1 MSMGAIGVEVT
12 GRNAAESVKQIQRLE
27 ELGIRAAWA
36 TSGGDADPITLLAI
50 AAARTESIL
59 LGTSIVPT
67 WPRHPITTA
76 QQTNVIAH
84 LAPGRFRLGLGP
96 SHRSEMYEPFRFNFR
111 KPLTNL
117 REYLRIV
124 KSLVQKGYVDFDGE
138 MYHAHVSASDSFPNL
153 PVMAS
158 ALRPRSFRL
167 CGEEAD
173 GAISW
178 VCPLAYLRDSA
189 LPALMEGAEPTG
201 RPTPPL
207 IAHAVVSVHENYN
220 EIRDAAL
227 EEMAY
232 YPTAPFYQQMF
243 ALAGYPEA
251 EELNGWSDRMLN
263 EIVIFGPEEEVAP
276 RLQQFFD
283 AGAAE
288 VLVSIIPA
296 GPHKQDSWERSAK
309 LLANL

>member
-1 MSMGAIGVEVT
+1 MTTGIIGVEVT
-12 GRNAAESVKQIQRLE
+12 GANAAESVQQIQRLE
-27 ELGIRAAWA
+27 ELGVKAAWA
-36 TSGGDADPITLLAI
+36 TSGGDSDPITLLAV
-50 AAARTESIL
+50 AAMRTDSIL

-67 WPRHPITTA
+67 WPRHPITAA

-84 LAPGRFRLGLGP
+84 LAPGRFRLGIGP
-96 SHRSEMYEPFRFNFR
+96 SHYSEMYEPFRFNFR

-124 KSLVQKGYVDFDGE
+124 KPLVQRGSVDFDGE
-138 MYHAHVSASDSFPNL
+138 MYSAHVSASDSFPEL

-178 VCPLAYLRDSA
+178 VCPLAYLRDLA
-189 LPALMEGAEPTG
+189 LPALGEGAQVAG

-207 IAHAVVSVHENYN
+207 IAHAVVSVHENY
-220 EIRDAAL
+220 EEVKEAAL

-232 YPTAPFYQQMF
+232 YPTALFYQQMF
-243 ALAGYPEA
+243 ALAGFPEA
-251 EELNGWSDRMLN
+251 EELNGWSDRMLR
-263 EIVIFGPEEEVAP
+263 EIVISGSEDDVAP
-276 RLQQFFD
+276 RLKAFFA
-283 AGAAE
+283 AGAGE
-288 VLVSIIPA
+288 VLVSIISA
-296 GPHKQDSWERSAK
+296 GPDKQASWERSAR
-309 LLANL
+309 LLATL

>member
-1 MSMGAIGVEVT
+1 MGTIGVEVT
-12 GRNAAESVKQIQRLE
+12 GANAAESVKQIQRLE
-27 ELGIRAAWA
+27 ELGVKAVWT
-36 TSGGDADPITLLAI
+36 TSGGDTDPITLLAV
-50 AAARTESIL
+50 AAMRTESIL

-67 WPRHPITTA
+67 WPRHPITAA

-84 LAPGRFRLGLGP
+84 MAPRRFRLGIGP
-96 SHRSEMYEPFRFNFR
+96 SHLSEMYEPFRFDFR

-124 KSLVQKGYVDFDGE
+124 KPLVQKASVDFDGE
-138 MYHAHVSASDSFPNL
+138 MYHAHVSASDSFPDL

-158 ALRPRSFRL
+158 ALRPKSFRL

-189 LPALMEGAEPTG
+189 LPEMKKGAESAG

-207 IAHAVVSVHENYN
+207 IAHAVVSVHENYD
-220 EIRDAAL
+220 EIKEAAL

-251 EELNGWSDRMLN
+251 GELNGWSDRMLN
-263 EIVIFGPEEEVAP
+263 EIVISGSEEQVEP

-283 AGAAE
+283 AGAGE

-296 GPHKQDSWERSAK
+296 GLDKPASWERSAK
-309 LLANL
+309 LLASL

>member
-1 MSMGAIGVEVT
+1 MTMGTIGVEVT
-12 GRNAAESVKQIQRLE
+12 GANASESVQQIQRLE
-27 ELGIRAAWA
+27 ELGVKAAWA
-36 TSGGDADPITLLAI
+36 TSGGDSDPITLLAV
-50 AAARTESIL
+50 AAMRTDSIL

-76 QQTNVIAH
+76 QQTSVIAH
-84 LAPGRFRLGLGP
+84 LAPGRFRLGIGP
-96 SHRSEMYEPFRFNFR
+96 SHHSEMYEPFRFNFR

-117 REYLRIV
+117 REYLKIV
-124 KSLVQKGYVDFDGE
+124 KPLVQQGSVEFDGE
-138 MYHAHVSASDSFPNL
+138 MYSAHVSASDSFSEL

-189 LPALMEGAEPTG
+189 LPAMREGAQAAG

-207 IAHAVVSVHENYN
+207 IAHAVVSVRENY
-220 EIRDAAL
+220 EEVKEAAL

-243 ALAGYPEA
+243 ALAGFPEA
-251 EELNGWSDRMLN
+251 EELNGWSDRMLR
-263 EIVIFGPEEEVAP
+263 EIVISGSEDDVAP
-276 RLQQFFD
+276 RLKAFFA
-283 AGAAE
+283 AGAEE
-288 VLVSIIPA
+288 VLVSIISA
-296 GPHKQDSWERSAK
+296 GPDKQASWERSAR
-309 LLANL
+309 LLATL

>member
-1 MSMGAIGVEVT
+1 MTMGTIGVEVT
-12 GRNAAESVKQIQRLE
+12 GVNAAESVQQIQRLE
-27 ELGIRAAWA
+27 ELGIKAAWA
-36 TSGGDADPITLLAI
+36 TSGGDSDPITLLAV
-50 AAARTESIL
+50 AAMRTDSIL

-67 WPRHPITTA
+67 WPRHPITAA

-84 LAPGRFRLGLGP
+84 LAPGRFRLGIGP
-96 SHRSEMYEPFRFNFR
+96 SHYSEMFEPFRFDFR

-117 REYLRIV
+117 REYLQIV
-124 KSLVQKGYVDFDGE
+124 KPLVQQGSVEFDGE
-138 MYHAHVSASDSFPNL
+138 MYSAHVSASDSFSEL

-167 CGEEAD
+167 CGEVAD

-189 LPALMEGAEPTG
+189 LPAMREGAKAAG

-207 IAHAVVSVHENYN
+207 VAHAVVSVHENY
-220 EIRDAAL
+220 EEVKEASL

-243 ALAGYPEA
+243 ALAGFPEA
-251 EELNGWSDRMLN
+251 EELNGWSDRMLQ
-263 EIVIFGPEEEVAP
+263 EIVISGSEDDVAP
-276 RLQQFFD
+276 RLKAFFA
-283 AGAAE
+283 AGAGE
-288 VLVSIIPA
+288 VLVSIISA
-296 GPHKQDSWERSAK
+296 GPDKQASWERSAR
-309 LLANL
+309 LLASL

>member
-1 MSMGAIGVEVT
+1 MSVGTIGVEVT
-12 GRNAAESVKQIQRLE
+12 GGNAVESVEQIQRLD
-27 ELGIRAAWA
+27 ELGVKAAWT
-36 TSGGDADPITLLAI
+36 TSGGDTDPMTLLAVATI
-50 AAARTESIL
+50 RTETIL

-67 WPRHPITTA
+67 WPRHPITTS

-84 LAPGRFRLGLGP
+84 MAPGRFRLGIGP
-96 SHRSEMYEPFRFNFR
+96 SHHSEMYDPFRFDFR

-124 KSLVQKGYVDFDGE
+124 KPLVQKGSVDFDGE
-138 MYHAHVSASDSFPNL
+138 MYHAHTTASDSFPDL

-178 VCPLAYLRDSA
+178 VCPIAYLRDSA
-189 LPALMEGAEPTG
+189 LPVMRKGAQAAS

-207 IAHAVVSVHENYN
+207 IAHAVVSVHENY
-220 EIRDAAL
+220 EEVKEAAL
-227 EEMAY
+227 EELAY

-251 EELNGWSDRMLN
+251 EELNGWSDRMLR
-263 EIVIFGPEEEVAP
+263 EIVISGSEEAVAP
-276 RLQQFFD
+276 RLEQFFEVG
-283 AGAAE
+283 AGE
-288 VLVSIIPA
+288 VLVTIIPA
-296 GPHKQDSWERSAK
+296 GPDKHSSWERSAK
-309 LLANL
+309 LLAGL

>member
-1 MSMGAIGVEVT
+1 MSMGTIGVEVT
-12 GRNAAESVKQIQRLE
+12 GSNASESVEQIQRLE
-27 ELGIRAAWA
+27 DLGVRAAWA
-36 TSGGDADPITLLAI
+36 TSGGDSDPITLLAI
-50 AAARTESIL
+50 AAMKTDSIL

-76 QQTNVIAH
+76 QQVNVIAH

-96 SHRSEMYEPFRFNFR
+96 SHYSEMYEPFRFDFR

-124 KSLVQKGYVDFDGE
+124 KPLIQKGSVDFDGE
-138 MYHAHVSASDSFPNL
+138 MYSAHVSASDAFPDL
-153 PVMAS
+153 PIMAS
-158 ALRPRSFRL
+158 ALRPKSFRL
-167 CGEEAD
+167 CGEDAD

-189 LPALMEGAEPTG
+189 LPAMKEGAESTG

-207 IAHAVVSVHENYN
+207 IAHAVVSVHEDYS
-220 EIRDAAL
+220 EVKEAAL

-251 EELNGWSDRMLN
+251 EELNGWSDRMLR
-263 EIVIFGPEEEVAP
+263 EIVISGPEEDVAP
-276 RLQQFFD
+276 RLKAFFD
-283 AGAAE
+283 AGAGE
-288 VLVSIIPA
+288 VLVSIIAA
-296 GPHKQDSWERSAK
+296 GPDKRASWERSAK
-309 LLANL
+309 LLAGL

>member
-1 MSMGAIGVEVT
+1 MTMGTIGVEVT
-12 GRNAAESVKQIQRLE
+12 GANPVESVEQIQRLE
-27 ELGIRAAWA
+27 ELGVKAAWT
-36 TSGGDADPITLLAI
+36 TSGGDTDPITLLAV
-50 AAARTESIL
+50 AAMRTDSIL

-67 WPRHPITTA
+67 WPRHPITAA

-84 LAPGRFRLGLGP
+84 LAPGRFRLGIGP
-96 SHRSEMYEPFRFNFR
+96 SHHSEMYEPFRFDFR

-124 KSLVQKGYVDFDGE
+124 KPLIQKGSVDFDGE
-138 MYHAHVSASDSFPNL
+138 MYHAHVSASDAFPDL
-153 PVMAS
+153 PIMAS

-189 LPALMEGAEPTG
+189 LPAMREGAQSAG

-207 IAHAVVSVHENYN
+207 IAHAVVSVHENY
-220 EIRDAAL
+220 EEVKDAAL

-263 EIVIFGPEEEVAP
+263 EIVISGPEDNVAP
-276 RLQQFFD
+276 RLQNFFD

-296 GPHKQDSWERSAK
+296 GPDKQASWDRAAR
-309 LLANL
+309 LLGSL

>member
-1 MSMGAIGVEVT
+1 MSIGTIGVEVS
-12 GRNAAESVKQIQRLE
+12 GRDATAIVGQIQRLE
-27 ELGIRAAWA
+27 DLGVKAAWA
-36 TSGGDADPITLLAI
+36 TSGGDSDPITLLAV
-50 AAARTESIL
+50 AAMKTESIL

-67 WPRHPITTA
+67 WPRHPITIA
-76 QQTNVIAH
+76 QQANVLAH
-84 LAPGRFRLGLGP
+84 LAPGRFRLGIGP
-96 SHRSEMYEPFRFNFR
+96 SHYSEMYEPFRFDFR

-124 KSLVQKGYVDFDGE
+124 KPLLQKGSVDFDGE
-138 MYHAHVSASDSFPNL
+138 QYHAHVAAAEAFPGM

-178 VCPLAYLRDSA
+178 VCPLAYLRDTA
-189 LPALMEGAEPTG
+189 LPAMREGAKSAG

-207 IAHAVVSVHENYN
+207 IAHAVVSVHEDYD
-220 EIRDAAL
+220 EVKSAAL

-251 EELNGWSDRMLN
+251 EELNGWSDRMLK
-263 EIVIFGPEEEVAP
+263 EIVISGSEDEVAP
-276 RLQQFFD
+276 RLEQFFD
-283 AGAAE
+283 AGAGE
-288 VLVSIIPA
+288 VLASIIPA
-296 GPHKQDSWERSAK
+296 GADKRASWERTAK
-309 LLANL
+309 LLASL

>member
-1 MSMGAIGVEVT
+1 MTMGTIGVEVT
-12 GRNAAESVKQIQRLE
+12 GANAAESVEQIQRLE
-27 ELGIRAAWA
+27 ELGVKAAWT
-36 TSGGDADPITLLAI
+36 TSGGDTDPITLLAV
-50 AAARTESIL
+50 AAMHTDSIL

-67 WPRHPITTA
+67 WPRHPITA
-76 QQTNVIAH
+76 VQQTNVIAH
-84 LAPGRFRLGLGP
+84 LAPGRFRLGIGP
-96 SHRSEMYEPFRFNFR
+96 SHHSEMYEPFRFDFR

-124 KSLVQKGYVDFDGE
+124 KPLVQKGSVDFDGE
-138 MYHAHVSASDSFPNL
+138 MYHAHVSASDSFPDL
-153 PVMAS
+153 PIMAS

-189 LPALMEGAEPTG
+189 LPAMQEGAKSAG

-207 IAHAVVSVHENYN
+207 IAHAVVSVHESY
-220 EIRDAAL
+220 EDVKEAAL

-251 EELNGWSDRMLN
+251 EQLNGWSDRMLR
-263 EIVIFGPEEEVAP
+263 EIVISGPEQDIAA
-276 RLQQFFD
+276 RLQRFFD
-283 AGAAE
+283 AGASE

-296 GPHKQDSWERSAK
+296 GPDKQASWDRTAR
-309 LLANL
+309 LLGSL

>member
-1 MSMGAIGVEVT
+1 MTMRTIGVEVS
-12 GRNAAESVKQIQRLE
+12 GRDAREIAGQIQRLE
-27 ELGIRAAWA
+27 ELGVKAAWA
-36 TSGGDADPITLLAI
+36 TSGGDADPITLLA
-50 AAARTESIL
+50 AAAMRTESIL
-59 LGTSIVPT
+59 LGTSIVTT

-76 QQTNVIAH
+76 QQTNVLAH
-84 LAPGRFRLGLGP
+84 LAPGRFRLGIGP
-96 SHRSEMYEPFRFNFR
+96 SHLSEMYEPYRFNFR

-124 KSLVQKGYVDFDGE
+124 KPLVQKGSVDFDGE
-138 MYHAHVSASDSFPNL
+138 QYHAHINASDAFPDL

-189 LPALMEGAEPTG
+189 LPAMREGAKAAA

-207 IAHAVVSVHENYN
+207 IAHAVVSVHEEY
-220 EIRDAAL
+220 EEVKAAAL
-227 EEMAY
+227 EDMEY
-232 YPTAPFYQQMF
+232 YPTAPFYQRMF

-251 EELNGWSDRMLN
+251 EEIQGWSDRMLR
-263 EIVIFGPEEEVAP
+263 EIVISGPEDEAAR
-276 RLQQFFD
+276 RLEKFFD
-283 AGAAE
+283 AGAGE
-288 VLVSIIPA
+288 VLVSIVAA
-296 GPHKQDSWERSAK
+296 GPDKAASWERTAR
-309 LLANL
+309 LLASL

>member
-1 MSMGAIGVEVT
+1 MGTIGVEVT
-12 GRNAAESVKQIQRLE
+12 GANAAECVKQIRRLE
-27 ELGIRAAWA
+27 ELGVRAAWA
-36 TSGGDADPITLLAI
+36 TSGGDSDPITLLAM
-50 AAARTESIL
+50 AALSTESIL

-96 SHRSEMYEPFRFNFR
+96 SHHSEMYEPFRFDFR

-117 REYLRIV
+117 REYLWIV
-124 KSLVQKGYVDFDGE
+124 KSLVQEGSVEFDGE
-138 MYHAHVSASDSFPNL
+138 MYHAHASASDSFPDL

-158 ALRPRSFRL
+158 ALRPKSFRL

-189 LPALMEGAEPTG
+189 LPAMQEGARSAG
-201 RPTPPL
+201 RSTPPL
-207 IAHAVVSVHENYN
+207 IAHAVVSVHENYD
-220 EIRDAAL
+220 EVKEAAL

-251 EELNGWSDRMLN
+251 EELNGWSDRMLQ
-263 EIVIFGPEEEVAP
+263 EIVISGAEEKVAP
-276 RLQQFFD
+276 RLQEFFD
-283 AGAAE
+283 MGASE

-296 GPHKQDSWERSAK
+296 GPDKLASWERTAK
-309 LLANL
+309 LLASL

>member
-1 MSMGAIGVEVT
+1 MGTIGVEVT
-12 GRNAAESVKQIQRLE
+12 GRNAVESVKQIQRLE
-27 ELGIRAAWA
+27 ELGIKAAWA
-36 TSGGDADPITLLAI
+36 TSGGDSDPITLLAM
-50 AAARTESIL
+50 AAMKTESIL

-67 WPRHPITTA
+67 WPRHPITAA
-76 QQTNVIAH
+76 QQANVIAH
-84 LAPGRFRLGLGP
+84 LAPGRFRLGIGP
-96 SHRSEMYEPFRFNFR
+96 SHHSEMYEPFRFDFR

-117 REYLRIV
+117 REYIRIV
-124 KSLVQKGYVDFDGE
+124 KPLVQQGSVDFDGE
-138 MYHAHVSASDSFPNL
+138 MYHAHVSASDVFPDL

-178 VCPLAYLRDSA
+178 VCPLGYLRDSA
-189 LPALMEGAEPTG
+189 LPAMREGAKSAG

-207 IAHAVVSVHENYN
+207 IAHAVVSVHENY
-220 EIRDAAL
+220 EAVKEAVL

-251 EELNGWSDRMLN
+251 EELNGWSDGMLR
-263 EIVIFGPEEEVAP
+263 EIVISGGEEQVAP
-276 RLQQFFD
+276 RLQAFFD
-283 AGAAE
+283 AGAGEA
-288 VLVSIIPA
+288 LVSIIPA
-296 GPHKQDSWERSAK
+296 GPDKQACWERTAK
-309 LLANL
+309 LLASL

>member
-1 MSMGAIGVEVT
+1 MTMGTIGVEVT
-12 GRNAAESVKQIQRLE
+12 GQNATESVEQIQLLE
-27 ELGIRAAWA
+27 ELGVKAAWA
-36 TSGGDADPITLLAI
+36 TSGGDSDPITLLAV
-50 AAARTESIL
+50 AAIRTDSIL

-76 QQTNVIAH
+76 QQANVIAH
-84 LAPGRFRLGLGP
+84 LAPGRLRLGIGP
-96 SHRSEMYEPFRFNFR
+96 SHHSEMYEPFRFDFR

-124 KSLVQKGYVDFDGE
+124 KPLVQKGSVDFDGE
-138 MYHAHVSASDSFPNL
+138 MYHAHTTASDAFPDL

-189 LPALMEGAEPTG
+189 LPAMREGAEAAG

-207 IAHAVVSVHENYN
+207 IAHAVVSVHENY
-220 EIRDAAL
+220 EEVKEAAL

-243 ALAGYPEA
+243 ALAGFPEA
-251 EELNGWSDRMLN
+251 EELNGWSDRMLR
-263 EIVIFGPEEEVAP
+263 EIVICGPEEDVAP

-283 AGAAE
+283 AGAGE

-296 GPHKQDSWERSAK
+296 GPDKQGSWERSAR
-309 LLANL
+309 LLASL

>member
-1 MSMGAIGVEVT
+1 MTMGTIGVEVT
-12 GRNAAESVKQIQRLE
+12 GVNAAESVQQIQRLE
-27 ELGIRAAWA
+27 ELGIKAAWA
-36 TSGGDADPITLLAI
+36 TSGGDSDPITLLAV
-50 AAARTESIL
+50 AAMRTDSIL

-67 WPRHPITTA
+67 WPRHPITAA

-84 LAPGRFRLGLGP
+84 LAPGRFRLGIGP
-96 SHRSEMYEPFRFNFR
+96 SHYSEMYEPFRFNFR

-117 REYLRIV
+117 REYLQIV
-124 KSLVQKGYVDFDGE
+124 KPLVQQGSVEFDGE
-138 MYHAHVSASDSFPNL
+138 MYSAHVSASDSFPEL

-189 LPALMEGAEPTG
+189 LPAMREGAQAAG

-207 IAHAVVSVHENYN
+207 VAHAVVSVHENY
-220 EIRDAAL
+220 EEVKEASL

-243 ALAGYPEA
+243 ALAGFPEA
-251 EELNGWSDRMLN
+251 EELNGWSDRMLQ
-263 EIVIFGPEEEVAP
+263 EIVISGSEDDVAP
-276 RLQQFFD
+276 RLKAFFA
-283 AGAAE
+283 AGAGE
-288 VLVSIIPA
+288 VLVSIISA
-296 GPHKQDSWERSAK
+296 GPDKQASWQRSAR
-309 LLANL
+309 LLASL

>member
-1 MSMGAIGVEVT
+1 MD
-12 GRNAAESVKQIQRLE
+12 Q
-27 ELGIRAAWA
+27 A
-36 TSGGDADPITLLAI
+36 TTRKCI
-50 AAARTESIL
+50 
-59 LGTSIVPT
+59 
-67 WPRHPITTA
+67 
-76 QQTNVIAH
+76 
-84 LAPGRFRLGLGP
+84 
-96 SHRSEMYEPFRFNFR
+96 EPFRFDFR

-124 KSLVQKGYVDFDGE
+124 KPLIQKGSVDFDGE
-138 MYHAHVSASDSFPNL
+138 QYHAHVTASDTFPDL

-178 VCPLAYLRDSA
+178 VCPLQYLRDLA
-189 LPALMEGAEPTG
+189 LPAMREGAESAG

-207 IAHAVVSVHENYN
+207 IAHAVVSVYESYD
-220 EIRDAAL
+220 EVKEAAL

-251 EELNGWSDRMLN
+251 VELNGWSDRMLK
-263 EIVIFGPEEEVAP
+263 EIVISGSEDEAAR
-276 RLQQFFD
+276 RLEQFFD
-283 AGAAE
+283 AGAGE

-296 GPHKQDSWERSAK
+296 GPDKRASWERTAK
-309 LLANL
+309 LLASL

>member
-1 MSMGAIGVEVT
+1 MIMGTIGVEVT
-12 GRNAAESVKQIQRLE
+12 GQNAVENLNQIHRLE
-27 ELGIRAAWA
+27 ELGVKAAWA
-36 TSGGDADPITLLAI
+36 TSGGDSDPITLLAM
-50 AAARTESIL
+50 AAMRTESIL

-67 WPRHPITTA
+67 WPRHPITAA
-76 QQTNVIAH
+76 QQANVIAH
-84 LAPGRFRLGLGP
+84 LAPGRFRLGIGP
-96 SHRSEMYEPFRFNFR
+96 SHHLEMYEPFRFDFR

-124 KSLVQKGYVDFDGE
+124 KPLVQEGSVDFDGE
-138 MYHAHVSASDSFPNL
+138 MYHAHVSASNAFPGL

-158 ALRPRSFRL
+158 ALRPKSFRL

-189 LPALMEGAEPTG
+189 LPAMKEGAEAAG

-207 IAHAVVSVHENYN
+207 IAHTVVSVHENYD
-220 EIRDAAL
+220 ELKEAAL
-227 EEMAY
+227 VEMAY

-251 EELNGWSDRMLN
+251 EDLNGWSDRMLQ
-263 EIVIFGPEEEVAP
+263 EIVISGSEENVAP
-276 RLQQFFD
+276 RLQNFFD
-283 AGAAE
+283 AGAEE

-296 GPHKQDSWERSAK
+296 GPDKPTSWERSAK
-309 LLANL
+309 LLGRL

>member
-1 MSMGAIGVEVT
+1 MGTIGVEVT
-12 GRNAAESVKQIQRLE
+12 GGNAAESVEQIQRLE
-27 ELGIRAAWA
+27 ELGVKAAWA
-36 TSGGDADPITLLAI
+36 TSGGDSDPITLLAV
-50 AAARTESIL
+50 AAMRTESIL

-67 WPRHPITTA
+67 WPRHPITAA

-84 LAPGRFRLGLGP
+84 MAPGRFRLGIGP
-96 SHRSEMYEPFRFNFR
+96 SHHSEMYEPFRFDFR

-124 KSLVQKGYVDFDGE
+124 RPLVQKGAVDFDGE
-138 MYHAHVSASDSFPNL
+138 MYHAHVSASDSFPDL
-153 PVMAS
+153 PIMAS
-158 ALRPRSFRL
+158 ALRPKSFRL
-167 CGEEAD
+167 CGEETD

-189 LPALMEGAEPTG
+189 LPAMREGAKSAG

-207 IAHAVVSVHENYN
+207 IAHAVVSVHENY
-220 EIRDAAL
+220 EEVKDAAL

-243 ALAGYPEA
+243 ALAGFPEA
-251 EELNGWSDRMLN
+251 EELNGWSDRMLQ
-263 EIVIFGPEEEVAP
+263 EIVISGPEESVAP

-283 AGAAE
+283 VGAGE

-296 GPHKQDSWERSAK
+296 GPDKPASWERTAK
-309 LLANL
+309 LLAGL

>member
-1 MSMGAIGVEVT
+1 MSLGTIGVEVT
-12 GRNAAESVKQIQRLE
+12 GANAVESVEQIQRLE
-27 ELGIRAAWA
+27 ELGVKAAWT
-36 TSGGDADPITLLAI
+36 TSGGDTDPITLLAV
-50 AAARTESIL
+50 AAMRTESIL

-67 WPRHPITTA
+67 WPRHPITAA

-84 LAPGRFRLGLGP
+84 MAPGRFRLGIGP
-96 SHRSEMYEPFRFNFR
+96 SHHSEMYEPFRFDFR

-124 KSLVQKGYVDFDGE
+124 KPLIQKGSVDFDGE
-138 MYHAHVSASDSFPNL
+138 MYHAHVSASDSFPDL
-153 PVMAS
+153 PIMAS

-189 LPALMEGAEPTG
+189 LPAMQEGANSAG

-207 IAHAVVSVHENYN
+207 IAHTVVSVHENYD
-220 EIRDAAL
+220 EVKEAAL

-243 ALAGYPEA
+243 ALAGFPEA
-251 EELNGWSDRMLN
+251 EALNGWSDRMLN
-263 EIVIFGPEEEVAP
+263 EIVISGPEETIGP

-283 AGAAE
+283 AGAEE

-296 GPHKQDSWERSAK
+296 GPDKPASWERSAR
-309 LLANL
+309 LFGSL

>member
-1 MSMGAIGVEVT
+1 MTKGTIGVEVT
-12 GRNAAESVKQIQRLE
+12 GQNAVESVNQIQRLE
-27 ELGIRAAWA
+27 ELGVKAAWA
-36 TSGGDADPITLLAI
+36 TSGGDSDPITLLAM
-50 AAARTESIL
+50 AAMKTDSIL

-67 WPRHPITTA
+67 WPRHPITAA
-76 QQTNVIAH
+76 QQANVIAH
-84 LAPGRFRLGLGP
+84 LAPGRFRLGIGP
-96 SHRSEMYEPFRFNFR
+96 SHYSEMYEPFRFDFR

-117 REYLRIV
+117 REYLKIV
-124 KSLVQKGYVDFDGE
+124 KALLQEGSVDFDGE
-138 MYHAHVSASDSFPNL
+138 MYSAHVTAADTFPDL

-189 LPALMEGAEPTG
+189 LPAMREGAQVAG

-207 IAHAVVSVHENYN
+207 IAHAVVSVHESYG
-220 EIRDAAL
+220 EVKEAAL
-227 EEMAY
+227 EEMEY

-251 EELNGWSDRMLN
+251 EELNGWSDRMLR
-263 EIVIFGPEEEVAP
+263 EIVICGPEEDVAP
-276 RLQQFFD
+276 RLQAFFD
-283 AGAAE
+283 VGAEE

-296 GPHKQDSWERSAK
+296 GPDKAASWDRTAR

>member
-1 MSMGAIGVEVT
+1 MSTIGVEVT
-12 GRNAAESVKQIQRLE
+12 GANAAESVEQIQRLE
-27 ELGIRAAWA
+27 EFGVKAAWT
-36 TSGGDADPITLLAI
+36 TSGGDTDPITLLAV
-50 AAARTESIL
+50 AAMRTDSIL

-67 WPRHPITTA
+67 WPRHPITAA

-84 LAPGRFRLGLGP
+84 MAPGRFRLGIGP
-96 SHRSEMYEPFRFNFR
+96 SHHSEMYEPFRFDFR

-124 KSLVQKGYVDFDGE
+124 KPLIQKGSVDFDGE
-138 MYHAHVSASDSFPNL
+138 MYHAHVSASDVFPDL
-153 PVMAS
+153 PIMAS

-189 LPALMEGAEPTG
+189 LPVMREGARSAG

-207 IAHAVVSVHENYN
+207 IAHAVVSVHENYD
-220 EIRDAAL
+220 EVKEAAL

-243 ALAGYPEA
+243 ALAGFPEA
-251 EELNGWSDRMLN
+251 EELNGWSDRMLL
-263 EIVIFGPEEEVAP
+263 EIVISGPEQDIAP
-276 RLQQFFD
+276 RLQRFFD
-283 AGAAE
+283 AGASE

-296 GPHKQDSWERSAK
+296 GPDKQASWDRTAR
-309 LLANL
+309 LLGSL

>member
-1 MSMGAIGVEVT
+1 MSMGTIGVEVT
-12 GRNAAESVKQIQRLE
+12 GGNAAESVEQIQRLE
-27 ELGIRAAWA
+27 ELGVKAAWT
-36 TSGGDADPITLLAI
+36 TSGGDTDPITLLAV
-50 AAARTESIL
+50 AAMHTESIL

-67 WPRHPITTA
+67 WPRHPITAA

-84 LAPGRFRLGLGP
+84 SAPGRFRLGIGP
-96 SHRSEMYEPFRFNFR
+96 SHYSEMYEPFRFDFR

-124 KSLVQKGYVDFDGE
+124 KPLVQQGAVDFDGE
-138 MYHAHVSASDSFPNL
+138 MYHAHVSASDSFPDL
-153 PVMAS
+153 PIMAS
-158 ALRPRSFRL
+158 ALRPKSFRL

-189 LPALMEGAEPTG
+189 LPAMKEGAQAAA

-207 IAHAVVSVHENYN
+207 IAHAVVSVHENYD
-220 EIRDAAL
+220 EVKEAAL

-251 EELNGWSDRMLN
+251 EKLNGWSDRMLQ
-263 EIVIFGPEEEVAP
+263 EIVISGPEENVAP

-283 AGAAE
+283 AGAGE

-296 GPHKQDSWERSAK
+296 GPDKPASWERSAK
-309 LLANL
+309 LLASF